1 MSKTH
6 NLKLDYEFCDAVL
19 NGEKTFEIRINDR
32 GFQKGDF
39 IQFTST
45 YGGCKLKEC
54 HPINNEKFE
63 ITYVLNGYGL
73 KDDYVVLAI
82 KKIENK

>member
-1 MSKTH
+1 MNKTH

-39 IQFTST
+39 IQFTAI
-45 YGGCKLKEC
+45 YGACRLKEC

-63 ITYVLNGYGL
+63 ISYLLYQANNL
-73 KDDYVVLAI
+73 LLF
-82 KKIENK
+82 